1 METAPLCVLLG
12 FRPGLSR
19 DLGNPA
25 TRLTRGAQ
33 ARLEQEKRYCAI
45 LPFFQL
51 VISMNRDSTDVGR
64 VPSLTYS
71 LWFGALGF
79 CLAALLVFATVA
91 FAEHWMFRH
100 LGFYGAYATWTVLF
114 ILVGGLVLSP
124 LVTGRRRSGWFQL
137 VFGTAFLAYAVAWMA
152 AYFTLRG
159 STGEWIG
166 SLAGSVLMGLVL
178 AVAFDARQT
187 TLKLIVLLCITNCAG
202 YFLGAAL
209 FYSIRGSIGMLLYGL
224 VYGLFM
230 GAGLGMALYLCQVQ
244 RGQAAGALG
253 NR

>member
-1 METAPLCVLLG
+1 MT
-12 FRPGLSR
+12 PG
-19 DLGNPA
+19 NMKP
-25 TRLTRGAQ
+25 
-33 ARLEQEKRYCAI
+33 YCAI
-45 LPFFQL
+45 LPSFHP

-64 VPSLTYS
+64 VPSLNYS

-91 FAEHWMFRH
+91 FAESWMFRH

-124 LVTGRRRSGWFQL
+124 LVTVRRRSAWFQL
-137 VFGTAFLAYAVAWMA
+137 VFGAAFLAYAVAWMA

-159 STGEWIG
+159 STGEWVG
-166 SLAGSVLMGLVL
+166 SLAGSVLMGLAL
-178 AVAFDARQT
+178 ALAFDARQT
-187 TLKLIVLLCITNCAG
+187 ALKLIVVLCITNCAG

-209 FYSIRGSIGMLLYGL
+209 FYSIRGTIGMLVFGL

-230 GAGLGMALYLCQVQ
+230 GAGLGVALHLCQARRERAPESHRSGLV
-244 RGQAAGALG
+244 
-253 NR
+253 